1 MVWYMK
7 FEIKNIYKK
16 YGKNIVLNK
25 LDYVFT
31 RGLYLVRGIN
41 GIGKSTL
48 LKTIAKIITPTNIN
62 YHIDKNKVAY
72 LCEKVELVNLKPSE
86 FLKAICK
93 INKTKFKIKDDLLK
107 WKIPNI
113 KIYNL
118 SKGNKQK
125 VAILMMRYTM
135 AEIYLFDEPTDSL
148 DEQGIILFEEVIK
161 ELLNDDKIVI
171 ISTHEPSYFKN
182 FTYEVLDLCLG

>member
-1 MVWYMK
+1 MR

-25 LDYVFT
+25 LDYVF
-31 RGLYLVRGIN
+31 RDGLYLVRGIN

-48 LKTIAKIITPTNIN
+48 LKTISKIITPSNIN
-62 YHIDKNKVAY
+62 YYIDKNKVAY
-72 LCEKVELVNLKPSE
+72 LCEKVELANLKPQE
-86 FLKAICK
+86 FLNSICK
-93 INKTKFKIKDDLLK
+93 INKSKHNIKEDLIK
-107 WKIPNI
+107 WNIPNK

-125 VAILMMRYTM
+125 VALLMMRYTI
-135 AEIYLFDEPTDSL
+135 ADLYLFDEPTDSL
-148 DEQGIILFEEVIK
+148 DEQGIILFEEMIS
-161 ELLNDDKIVI
+161 ELLSDGKIVI

-182 FTYEVLDLCLG
+182 FKYEVLDLCSG